1 MSMRALFLFLVVLAC
16 VSFAA
21 PLASAQTTGP
31 RVSARFESGVL
42 LLPARGDLLIE
53 VEGGTEVVPPS
64 VPAVQGLRYGPLRG
78 PSRFQ
83 QIEMRGGRQRVVTSL
98 TWSLPVQPE
107 AVGEYEVPSFNVRVD
122 GKDYATRPALL
133 KVIKDEQ
140 GEKLGLF
147 EIEAPPSIYE
157 GQPFTLRLRLG
168 FDAALQGQLNHYNL
182 SLPWL
187 GELGGL
193 VELDS
198 PPISTSRSAGK
209 VALNS
214 RVLIEVARG
223 GEVKRNGAT
232 FVTFEIERRFVAT
245 RSGKLEL
252 STSHFEFG
260 HKSEGL
266 SSFFNN
272 DRAREFVNYKRHAP
286 VVIDVRAVP
295 EEGRPLDW
303 SGAVGVIE
311 AQATADRRQVDAGD
325 SIKLAVSW
333 TGDANLEFFTPP
345 DLSRLE
351 AFQGFRIYGT
361 TDRKAWD
368 RRTVTYDLAPLSSDV
383 QTIPPVPLSVFDTQK
398 GAYTTVTTGPIEI
411 QVRALKNAAEL
422 APEGSRSAV
431 VVDLRDL
438 KTTSIATGDL
448 SGPGA
453 RSLSIVAAGVVGGW
467 LLLRRAVRRNGDPDA
482 PRQRAR
488 RRARR
493 ELEKALASASTSSA
507 QAHALSAFLGA
518 RTGESGEAWV
528 GRDVRAWERM
538 RGDGAAPLE
547 REALDELHKT
557 LAALDERTW
566 AGKDEPVERASLLQ
580 LADRLVKGGL

>member
-1 MSMRALFLFLVVLAC
+1 MRALLLFLVAVAC
-16 VSFAA
+16 LSFAT
-21 PLASAQTTGP
+21 PRASAQSAGP
-31 RVSARFESGVL
+31 RVSARFESGVI
-42 LLPARGDLLIE
+42 LLPSRGDLLIE
-53 VEGGTEVVPPS
+53 VEGGTEVATPA
-64 VPAVQGLRYGPLRG
+64 VPAVPGLRYGQLRG

-147 EIEAPPSIYE
+147 EIEAPKAIYE

-198 PPISTSRSAGK
+198 PPITSSRSAGK

-223 GEVKRNGAT
+223 GEVKRNGASY
-232 FVTFEIERRFVAT
+232 VTYEVERRFVAT
-245 RSGKLEL
+245 RPGKLEL

-260 HKSEGL
+260 YKNEGI
-266 SSFFNN
+266 SSFFN
-272 DRAREFVNYKRHAP
+272 DRNREFVNYKRHAP
-286 VVIDVRAVP
+286 VAIEVRGVP
-295 EEGRPLDW
+295 EDGRPLDW
-303 SGAVGVIE
+303 SGAVGVVQ

-351 AFQGFRIYGT
+351 GFQGFRIYGT
-361 TDRKAWD
+361 TERKAWD

-383 QTIPPVPLSVFDTQK
+383 KTIPPVPLSVFDTDK
-398 GAYTTVTTGPIEI
+398 GAYTTVTTAPIEI
-411 QVRALKNAAEL
+411 QVRALKNAVEL
-422 APEGSRSAV
+422 APEGVRSAV

-438 KTTSIATGDL
+438 KTTSTASGDL

-453 RSLSIVAAGVVGGW
+453 RSLSIVAAGVFGGW

-493 ELEKALASASTSSA
+493 DLEQALASATTSSS
-507 QAHALSAFLGA
+507 QAHALATFLGA
-518 RTGESGEAWV
+518 RTGESSEAWV
-528 GRDVRAWERM
+528 GRDVRAWERT

-547 REALDELHKT
+547 RGALDELQKT

-566 AGKDEPVERASLLQ
+566 AGNDEALDRATLLQ